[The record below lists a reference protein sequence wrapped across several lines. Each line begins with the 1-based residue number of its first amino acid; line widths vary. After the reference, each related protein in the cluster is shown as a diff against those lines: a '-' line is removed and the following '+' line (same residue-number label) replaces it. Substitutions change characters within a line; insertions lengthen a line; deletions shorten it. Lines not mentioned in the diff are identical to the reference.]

1 MRSQV
6 SGFHATVEEA
16 EKAPPCLQKKKKKK
30 KTNNQCWND
39 INHINHQLLM
49 ISLPLL
55 FS

>member
-30 KTNNQCWND
+30 KQTINVGTTLTISITNY
-39 INHINHQLLM
+39 
-49 ISLPLL
+49 
-55 FS
+55 

>member
-30 KTNNQCWND
+30 QTINVGTTLTISITNY
-39 INHINHQLLM
+39 
-49 ISLPLL
+49 
-55 FS
+55 

>member
-30 KTNNQCWND
+30 KKKKKFGKKLKNKKTK
-39 INHINHQLLM
+39 
-49 ISLPLL
+49 
-55 FS
+55 